1 MNSLEW
7 DQWNPIERFSD
18 GDNASGRIILKCL
31 KNIIYEINLY
41 RDVFVFLTKI
51 FVYTFI
57 DFHIISRLLKAI
69 L

>member
-1 MNSLEW
+1 MNLLEW
-7 DQWNPIERFSD
+7 DQWNPIERFND
-18 GDNASGRIILKCL
+18 GDNTSGRIILKCL
-31 KNIIYEINLY
+31 KKIIYEINLY

-57 DFHIISRLLKAI
+57 DFYIISRLLTVI